1 MANHS
6 IWLAKLV
13 ASNGGKPTGASASS
27 VVAVVDASAAGV
39 ERVMWLDDASCTT
52 VPFSTASAAA
62 DEVAWATRT
71 TESAIDGHL
80 ASPLPRRSPEAAI
93 RLVRSQTA

>member
-13 ASNGGKPTGASASS
+13 ASNGGKPTGASACA
-27 VVAVVDASAAGV
+27 VGAVVVASAAGA
-39 ERVMWLDDASCTT
+39 ELVMRLDDASCTT
-52 VPFSTASAAA
+52 VPFCATSAAA

-80 ASPLPRRSPEAAI
+80 ASPQPRRSPEAAI